1 LVAVSAPGD
10 PNDTLDEALPH
21 REIVLA
27 VEEGPGRGEEFRCE
41 VTAGSILVGRDDPT
55 SRARWRLNLEDPF
68 VSRHHFS
75 LEVRPSGCS
84 LFDHGSK
91 SGTEVRS
98 KGGESWRP
106 AEGTILESGDRIRV
120 GQTVLR
126 IDITSVEQGVGGNDA
141 EASGGEEARPAPG
154 PTHGLASG
162 LQCVRCAGPAPSPAT
177 IGPSLSDID
186 FMCPDCRTL
195 VEGARTQTRSQAPA
209 ARWRC
214 GGPDCD
220 RDLSTMAD
228 QDGRANDLAGVAG
241 YICEPCAEKSREV
254 PRTQLGDYQLLAE
267 VGHGGMGLVYRAWH
281 QPTGRVVAL
290 KELAPQRRS
299 NEPLRRRFLRE
310 MLIMQHLNH
319 RNLVRIIEAGE
330 QGNRLFLVTEFVP
343 DGELEQYVS
352 DAGEPL
358 LSPDRSV
365 ELIAE
370 TLVGLSYL
378 HRYGFVHRDIKPKN
392 ILLKGRGPSATPMLA
407 DFGLARSFE
416 TYLGNITQRGEFGGA
431 WGFIPAEQIIDFT
444 SCSPTADIYSTGA
457 TLYYLLTGFFP
468 ASLPP
473 PWLHDSKE
481 ALPWGPVQVIL
492 DDEPVPIGERRPDLD
507 LTLQQVVDRA
517 VRKNAEERFQSA
529 EEFRAKLMMA
539 VST

>member
-1 LVAVSAPGD
+1 MTIPYD
-10 PNDTLDEALPH
+10 PNDTLDEALPR
-21 REIVLA
+21 REIVLV

-41 VTAGSILVGRDDPT
+41 VAAGSILVGRDDPT

-98 KGGESWRP
+98 KGGKSWRP
-106 AEGTILESGDRIRV
+106 AKGTILESGDQIRV

-126 IDITSVEQGVGGNDA
+126 IGITSVERGTAGNDGQ
-141 EASGGEEARPAPG
+141 ASGGDRARRASSLKG
-154 PTHGLASG
+154 EPTNGLC
-162 LQCVRCAGPAPSPAT
+162 CVRCAGPAPSPAT

-195 VEGARTQTRSQAPA
+195 VEGARTQAQSEAPA
-209 ARWRC
+209 AIWRC
-214 GGPDCD
+214 GGPGCGC
-220 RDLSTMAD
+220 DLSTIAD
-228 QDGRANDLAGVAG
+228 RDGRAKDLAGVAS
-241 YICEPCAEKSREV
+241 YLCESCAEKSRELL
-254 PRTQLGDYQLLAE
+254 PTRMGDYLLLAE

-290 KELAPQRRS
+290 KKLSPHSQSE
-299 NEPLRRRFLRE
+299 EPLRRRFLRE

-330 QGNRLFLVTEFVP
+330 EGNMPFLVSEFVP
-343 DGELEQYVS
+343 DGDLERYVS
-352 DAGEPL
+352 NTGEPRL
-358 LSPDRSV
+358 EPDRATK
-365 ELIAE
+365 LIAE

-392 ILLKGRGPSATPMLA
+392 ILLKGRGSSAIPMLA

-416 TYLGNITQRGEFGGA
+416 IYLGNITQRGEFGGA
-431 WGFIPAEQIIDFT
+431 WGFMPAEQIVDFT
-444 SCSPTADIYSTGA
+444 SCSPTADVYSAGA

-468 ASLPP
+468 TSIPP
-473 PWLHDSKE
+473 PWLRESE
-481 ALPWGPVQVIL
+481 EPRPRGLVQVIL
-492 DDEPVPIGERRPDLD
+492 DEEPVPIGERRPDLD
-507 LTLQQVVDRA
+507 PALQQVVDRA
-517 VRKNAEERFQSA
+517 VRLNAEERFQSA
-529 EEFRAKLMMA
+529 EEFRAELMTA